1 MSLNRWQGIGRL
13 TNVPELRY
21 TAKGTAIAGF
31 TVAVDSDRKKQNG
44 ERNTSF
50 IRCAAFSKTAEFA
63 NKYLDKGTLVYVE
76 GELSTRSYKGADGAT
91 RYITEVAV
99 GKIQPLEWKKK
110 EEPEE
115 EFDPNDDWEPPF

>member
-13 TNVPELRY
+13 TNAPEMRN
-21 TAKGTAIAGF
+21 TASGTVITKF

-44 ERNTSF
+44 ERDTSF
-50 IRCAAFSKTAEFA
+50 VRCVAFGKTAEFI
-63 NKYLDKGTLVYVE
+63 NNYLGKGKLVYVE
-76 GELSTRSYKGADGAT
+76 GELHTRSYKDNTGAT
-91 RYITEVAV
+91 KYVTEIAV